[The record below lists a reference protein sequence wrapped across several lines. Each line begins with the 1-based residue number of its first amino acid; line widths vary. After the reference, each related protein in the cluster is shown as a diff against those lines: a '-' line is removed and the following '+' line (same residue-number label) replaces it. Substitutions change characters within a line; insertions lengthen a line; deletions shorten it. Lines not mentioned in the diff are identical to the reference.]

1 MRLDLLAIAAHPD
14 DAELTCGGTLAKM
27 VAAGHQVGILDLTRG
42 EMGSRGTADIRAR
55 EADCAAQALGLHQR
69 ENLDL
74 PDSDVQPT
82 RESKLKLATR
92 LRALRPRTV
101 ILPYWE
107 ARHPDHYHASK
118 LAYEA
123 CFLAGLKQL
132 PLDGE
137 PFRPFKILYATMYA
151 ETARPSLV
159 VDISQFFDQRMKAIR
174 CYQSQFNRPAG
185 AKKDGGVHFPL
196 DELEARVTHICRHY
210 GMMIGVQYGEPFLV
224 REVMQVDDIVT
235 MPVRSI

>member
-1 MRLDLLAIAAHPD
+1 MKLDLLAIVAHPD

-55 EADCAAQALGLHQR
+55 EADCAARALGLHHR
-69 ENLDL
+69 ENLSL
-74 PDSDVQPT
+74 ADSDVQPT
-82 RESKLKLATR
+82 RENKLKLAAR
-92 LRALRPRTV
+92 IRALRPRTV

-132 PLDGE
+132 ALEGE
-137 PFRPFKILYATMYA
+137 PFRPFKIVYATMYA
-151 ETARPSLV
+151 ESVRPSFV
-159 VDISQFFDQRMKAIR
+159 VDISQFFDQRLKAIR
-174 CYQSQFNRPAG
+174 CYESQFGQAAR
-185 AKKDGGVHFPL
+185 AKKDGGVHIPL
-196 DELEARVTHICRHY
+196 DDLEGHVTHICRHY

-224 REVMQVDDIVT
+224 REILQVDDIVA